1 MKIRFSRA
9 VVALAAISTTLHGAV
24 ASAHGT
30 VGDYTFL
37 EPIVAE
43 DANPKNE
50 FDIVAPKWTRTSA
63 GREFSLGFSLEK
75 KLSENSSITIG
86 SEWLEQSPKQGPSA
100 SGFNNMDV
108 LLKCAF
114 LTIPEHELR
123 VSGGLTMGIPVGDP
137 EVGAE
142 SHFRLGPEILWAKG
156 MGDLPNGNVFLKYLR
171 PIGFQ
176 GDLGY
181 TANPS
186 GRAVHDLFADEVIEY
201 SLPYLSNSVRD
212 FGLPWPIRNMYLY
225 TEFNYDQLLAGPAG
239 QTFPDVRITPG
250 IAFMNYYVE
259 ISVATQ
265 FPLNNATAPNNH
277 AAVIGLL
284 DLFIDDILPQ
294 SNWTP
299 LP

>member
-1 MKIRFSRA
+1 MKNQFSRA
-9 VVALAAISTTLHGAV
+9 VVALAATGTIALHGAV
-24 ASAHGT
+24 AFAHGT

-50 FDIVAPKWTRTSA
+50 FDVLAPKWFRTSK
-63 GREFSLGFSLEK
+63 GREFSLGFSFEK
-75 KLSENSSITIG
+75 KLSENSSILIG
-86 SEWLEQSPKQGPSA
+86 SKWLEQSPKEERPA
-100 SGFNNMDV
+100 SGFNNMEV
-108 LLKCAF
+108 LLKYAF

-123 VSGGLTMGIPVGDP
+123 LSGGLTMEIPVGDP

-142 SHFRLGPEILWAKG
+142 SHFRLGPELMWAKG
-156 MGDLPNGNVFLKYLR
+156 MGDLPNGYGFLKYLR

-212 FGLPWPIRNMYLY
+212 FGLPWPIRNMYFY

-259 ISVATQ
+259 LSVATQ
-265 FPLNNATAPNNH
+265 FPLSNATAPNNH
-277 AAVIGLL
+277 AAVLGLL
-284 DLFIDDILPQ
+284 DVFIDDIIPQ

-299 LP
+299 F